1 MLFNFFHFFA
11 QLLLD
16 FQNFAVVLHPNYL
29 IWQLLYWFVILH
41 LSS

>member
-1 MLFNFFHFFA
+1 MLFKIFFIFA
-11 QLLLD
+11 QILLD
-16 FQNFAVVLHPNYL
+16 FQDFVVVLHPNYL